1 MTSSSVGLLACRARS
16 PSVPKTVVRPL
27 RRRRRGANSKQGH
40 TTTSTSSRPGLHRV
54 KRSRPTPRNSRT
66 DCHPFR
72 PPPKT
77 GGHEEAA
84 DPRPIDRSIDRSK
97 GGPFPTAPG
106 WGDLAWI
113 TEIGL
118 LGRRRYDRSRG
129 ASSSG
134 AGRRPTRG
142 RCIAGTPCTRR
153 AGPTTANG
161 PLEVRYVDDWW
172 DARSPVM
179 VWMGEW
185 MDAAVPGDWP
195 L

>member
-1 MTSSSVGLLACRARS
+1 MPVQRRTAMGLIGVAGWLGRAVLPNTSIQLSNHHSKHEGRYPLASPNPLAQKTRRLSRLPLHVHALGRRARR
-16 PSVPKTVVRPL
+16 TR
-27 RRRRRGANSKQGH
+27 ASKY
-40 TTTSTSSRPGLHRV
+40 TALW
-54 KRSRPTPRNSRT
+54 PT
-66 DCHPFR
+66 
-72 PPPKT
+72 
-77 GGHEEAA
+77 
-84 DPRPIDRSIDRSK
+84 DRSIDRSIQGRPIPHCTWL
-97 GGPFPTAPG
+97 GGILRGF
-106 WGDLAWI
+106 

-118 LGRRRYDRSRG
+118 LGRRRYDTSRG